1 MITITIDEQELVE
14 ILTERVRFW
23 TNDEITI
30 NLYNEMYEDRVYNA
44 AIEVNNGIS
53 CIVDNDYVNY
63 CNTVD
68 KKDNE
73 SDYNKLLDAYN
84 DDKYDVSCI
93 QFDNIDASYI
103 EAYDKYNEVFL
114 TRV

>member
-53 CIVDNDYVNY
+53 YIVDNDYVNY